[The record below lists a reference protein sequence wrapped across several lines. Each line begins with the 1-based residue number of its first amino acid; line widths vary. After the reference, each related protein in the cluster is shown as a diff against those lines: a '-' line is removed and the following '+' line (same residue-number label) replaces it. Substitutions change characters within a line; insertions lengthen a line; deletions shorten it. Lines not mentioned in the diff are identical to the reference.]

1 MVKVNKVRD
10 ILGKWLRISL
20 RKKYHGHFVDMA
32 RIIVSERVG
41 VLSGQRL
48 G

>member
-32 RIIVSERVG
+32 RKSWVIVG
-41 VLSGQRL
+41 AKTRL
-48 G
+48 IL